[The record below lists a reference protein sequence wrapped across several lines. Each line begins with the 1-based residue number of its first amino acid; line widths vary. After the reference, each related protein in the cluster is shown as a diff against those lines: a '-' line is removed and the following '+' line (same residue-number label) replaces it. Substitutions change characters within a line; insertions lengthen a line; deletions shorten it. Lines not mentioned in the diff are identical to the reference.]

1 LHKSYTTHS
10 GGISTAD
17 KIHVAATYVVRLLK
31 RMSAGKRPYGTRAF
45 EKNHQTLNEQ
55 PSANSPLYLPVNKIS
70 FTTMMK
76 VVVFALLASAVVSF
90 APISQTLR
98 QPSLLQESFGLG
110 IGEDSYTNQPVLLR
124 GEQEYKQFVNKYKED
139 NMLNRKVKKL
149 WKDSIIILYMCANDR
164 MLHSIF
170 SIM

>member
-1 LHKSYTTHS
+1 
-10 GGISTAD
+10 
-17 KIHVAATYVVRLLK
+17 
-31 RMSAGKRPYGTRAF
+31 
-45 EKNHQTLNEQ
+45 
-55 PSANSPLYLPVNKIS
+55 
-70 FTTMMK
+70 MMK

-98 QPSLLQESFGLG
+98 KPSLLQESFGLG

-139 NMLNRKVKKL
+139 NMLNRKVKRKL
-149 WKDSIIILYMCANDR
+149 WKDSVIVLYMCANDR